1 MLVTALTTSF
11 HHPTAAAQHPL
22 AHHWT
27 TVQPRRSTC
36 HRSTHHPSSYSPC
49 IHQSQAI
56 HHPHRSTPTF
66 TTFSLY
72 TFHNGST
79 HTAHPICNSPSQ
91 PIHRLPLH
99 QHHYRQAARAKRPSL
114 LSAINLC
121 AQCDRPCSAVL
132 SLHAPSICPSVRP
145 SVCRVLLSGFMCKL
159 QRRAECRVR
168 GSHRSG
174 QSLFMNSLNN
184 SSE

>member
-22 AHHWT
+22 PTIGQPFNPDDPPATAAPTTQAPIHHAFTSHRPSTTHTGAHRHSPHSHYTHST
-27 TVQPRRSTC
+27 TGQRILPTPFA
-36 HRSTHHPSSYSPC
+36 THHHSP
-49 IHQSQAI
+49 
-56 HHPHRSTPTF
+56 
-66 TTFSLY
+66 Y
-72 TFHNGST
+72 TAYHSINTIIG
-79 HTAHPICNSPSQ
+79 
-91 PIHRLPLH
+91 
-99 QHHYRQAARAKRPSL
+99 KRPSL

-145 SVCRVLLSGFMCKL
+145 SVCRVLLSGFVCKL

-174 QSLFMNSLNN
+174 PSHYS
-184 SSE
+184 